1 MKRRDDKLHPDAAAF
16 FAAHS
21 GVELVD
27 LLLCDTN
34 GIFRGK
40 RVRKSAIGK
49 VYEDGLC
56 LPGSLF
62 AADIRGRTIEAS
74 GLGYA
79 EGDADRVCWPVP
91 GTLAPIPWGGVAA
104 GGDGEGGSGRMARGR
119 ELAARML
126 GSGGES
132 GRVAH
137 PGRSA
142 QMLLTMHEQDG
153 SPFFA
158 DPRQVL
164 GRVLER
170 FAEKGLTPVAAV
182 ELEFYVIDRKR
193 RKDGTP
199 QPPLSPITGER
210 ESQTQVYGLV
220 ELDQYRAFLEDVD
233 RFSKAQG
240 LPADTA
246 VKEYAPGQ
254 LEINL
259 HHVPDAQQ
267 ACDHA
272 VLLKRLIK
280 ATAPRHGLEATF
292 MAKPYEGVAGSGLHL
307 HVSLNDASG
316 RNVFAGDGGGAIA
329 EPLAHAIGGLRAAMA
344 ESIAFFAPNA
354 NSYRRFQPDQFVPL
368 GTSWGFNNRTVAIR
382 IPAGAAHAQ
391 RIEHRVAGAD
401 ANPYLVM
408 AAVLAGMHHGLER
421 RLDPGPPTEGNAYAQ
436 PGESLPS
443 NWIDAL
449 RAFEAGAVLPGYVG
463 ERFAR
468 VYAACR
474 NAERLD
480 FERHVSPLEHELYLR
495 MV

>member
-1 MKRRDDKLHPDAAAF
+1 MNRGDDKLHPEAAAF
-16 FAAHS
+16 FAAHP
-21 GVELVD
+21 GVERVD

-91 GTLAPIPWGGVAA
+91 GTLAPIPWGGGAES
-104 GGDGEGGSGRMARGR
+104 EGGPGRMARGR
-119 ELAARML
+119 ELAARVL

-132 GRVAH
+132 GRTIQA
-137 PGRSA
+137 GRGA

-170 FAEKGLTPVAAV
+170 FRDKGLTPVAAV

-193 RKDGTP
+193 RKDGSP
-199 QPPLSPITGER
+199 QPPLSPLTGER
-210 ESQTQVYGLV
+210 ESQTQVYGLA

-259 HHVPDAQQ
+259 HHVADAQR

-307 HVSLNDASG
+307 HVSLNDAEG
-316 RNVFAGDGGGAIA
+316 RNVFAGEGTAPGGIA
-329 EPLAHAIGGLRAAMA
+329 EPLAHAIGGLRALMA
-344 ESIAFFAPNA
+344 ESIALFAPNA

-382 IPAGAAHAQ
+382 IPAGAPHAQ

-401 ANPYLVM
+401 ANPYLVT
-408 AAVLAGMHHGLER
+408 AAVLAGIHYGLEH

-436 PGESLPS
+436 PGEGLPS
-443 NWIDAL
+443 NWLDAL
-449 RAFEAGAVLPGYVG
+449 RAFEAGTVLKEYLG

-474 NAERLD
+474 HAERLD
-480 FERHVSPLEHELYLR
+480 FERHVTPLEHELYLR